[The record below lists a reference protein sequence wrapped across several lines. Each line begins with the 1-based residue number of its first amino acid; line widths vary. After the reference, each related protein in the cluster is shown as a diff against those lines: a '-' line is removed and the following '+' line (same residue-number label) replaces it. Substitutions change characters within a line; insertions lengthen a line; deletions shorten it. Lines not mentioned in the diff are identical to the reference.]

1 MNLEQDY
8 TMQELQDAVDNLNN
22 PLESAVT
29 NPEVY
34 RDATEALSQKI
45 GSYDS
50 GMLHRML
57 EDPEAS
63 QQQLGFFSSA
73 MEELGLV
80 YESEGSRLNRE
91 YGSPQNVWANY
102 REKEFWE
109 GLKEDLDTLY
119 GDRIQESSMI
129 DQQS

>member
-1 MNLEQDY
+1 MRLDEDY
-8 TMQELQDAVDNLNN
+8 DLDELKEAVEGLNN
-22 PLESAVT
+22 PLESAVR

-34 RDATEALSQKI
+34 EDATEALSHKI

-80 YESEGSRLNRE
+80 HESDGSRLNRE

-102 REKEFWE
+102 REEDFWE
-109 GLKEDLDTLY
+109 NLREDLDTLY
-119 GDRIQESSMI
+119 SDEAETPVKR
-129 DQQS
+129 QS

>member
-1 MNLEQDY
+1 MRLDGDYDLDELE
-8 TMQELQDAVDNLNN
+8 EAVEDLNN
-22 PLESAVT
+22 PLESAVK

-34 RDATEALSQKI
+34 RNATEALSQKI

-57 EDPEAS
+57 EEPEAS

-80 YESEGSRLNRE
+80 HESDGSRLNRE

-102 REKEFWE
+102 REKDFWKS
-109 GLKEDLDTLY
+109 LREDLDTLY
-119 GDRIQESSMI
+119 RNEVDTFVNH
-129 DQQS
+129 QS

>member
-1 MNLEQDY
+1 MRLDGDYDPDELE
-8 TMQELQDAVDNLNN
+8 DAVERLNN
-22 PLESAVT
+22 PLESAVK
-29 NPEVY
+29 NPDVY

-57 EDPEAS
+57 EEPEAS

-80 YESEGSRLNRE
+80 HESDGSRLNRE

-102 REKEFWE
+102 REKDFWE
-109 GLKEDLDTLY
+109 ALREDLDTLY
-119 GDRIQESSMI
+119 RNEVDKFVNH
-129 DQQS
+129 QS

>member
-1 MNLEQDY
+1 MRLDEDYNLDELEQ
-8 TMQELQDAVDNLNN
+8 AVEGLNN
-22 PLESAVT
+22 PLESAVK

-57 EDPEAS
+57 EEPEAS

-80 YESEGSRLNRE
+80 HESDGSRLNRE

-102 REKEFWE
+102 REKDFWE
-109 GLKEDLDTLY
+109 DLREDLDTLY
-119 GDRIQESSMI
+119 GEGVETVIRR
-129 DQQS
+129 QS

>member
-1 MNLEQDY
+1 MRLDEEYSLE
-8 TMQELQDAVDNLNN
+8 ELEEAVEGLNN
-22 PLESAVT
+22 PLESAVK

-57 EDPEAS
+57 EEPEAS

-80 YESEGSRLNRE
+80 HDSDGSRLNRE

-102 REKEFWE
+102 REKDFWE
-109 GLKEDLDTLY
+109 GLREDLDTLY
-119 GDRIQESSMI
+119 SDEVETAVSR
-129 DQQS
+129 QS